1 MVTKDG
7 EPFFSFGVMG
17 GAMQPQGHVQILVN
31 MIDFGMNVQ
40 EAGDAP
46 RMRHD
51 GSSEP
56 TGQAM
61 TDGGTV
67 NLEFGFPQE
76 TLAKFL
82 LMGHRVKVGSGG
94 YGGYQGI
101 RYDPASGVF
110 FGATESRKDGIAAGY

>member
-1 MVTKDG
+1 
-7 EPFFSFGVMG
+7 
-17 GAMQPQGHVQILVN
+17 
-31 MIDFGMNVQ
+31 
-40 EAGDAP
+40 
-46 RMRHD
+46 
-51 GSSEP
+51 
-56 TGQAM
+56 M

-67 NLEFGFPQE
+67 NLEFGFSEE